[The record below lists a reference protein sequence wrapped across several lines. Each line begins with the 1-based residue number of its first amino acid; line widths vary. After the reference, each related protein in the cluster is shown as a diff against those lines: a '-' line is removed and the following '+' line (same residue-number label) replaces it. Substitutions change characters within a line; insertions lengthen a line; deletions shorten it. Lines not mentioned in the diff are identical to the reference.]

1 MLRFEVRACDFR
13 RLFRWVLGAVRFLIW
28 LCWNRHGFF
37 GAFEEVLVRLGGS
50 EGEAASF
57 LAFRAVVVVDS
68 CLPC

>member
-1 MLRFEVRACDFR
+1 MGSWCRA
-13 RLFRWVLGAVRFLIW
+13 VLDLAVLESAR
-28 LCWNRHGFF
+28 FF